1 MHSVR
6 RTTWLLI
13 SVLLSAAGCN
23 MVGQGKLLD
32 QTLRPGPAAF
42 QKRQATEFDPYSEQE
57 RYAGPRDT
65 TMRPRDYS
73 EPIPEPDRA
82 RWVTTEPWQTP
93 TSSRW

>member
-1 MHSVR
+1 MPRIH
-6 RTTWLLI
+6 WLLI
-13 SVLLSAAGCN
+13 AVLISVAGCN
-23 MVGQGKLLD
+23 IVGQGKLLD
-32 QTLRPGPAAF
+32 QTLHPRSF
-42 QKRQATEFDPYSEQE
+42 EYQKRQATEFDPYSQQE